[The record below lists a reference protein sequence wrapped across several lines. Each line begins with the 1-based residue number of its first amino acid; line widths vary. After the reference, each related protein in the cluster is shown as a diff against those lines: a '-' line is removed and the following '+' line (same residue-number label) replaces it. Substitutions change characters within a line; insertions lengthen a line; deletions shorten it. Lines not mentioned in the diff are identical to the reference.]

1 MSVANVIPLFPG
13 REPVMHEPKNPAHL
27 PCPDLSCHSLNKEQK
42 SRGLENLAKVRAKLK
57 EGALKPLREE
67 GKALQAKGKETEDV
81 DEQLKIKQQL
91 KKLQSQAEQ
100 VNLRW
105 S

>member
-13 REPVMHEPKNPAHL
+13 REPVMHEPTNPAHM
-27 PCPDLSCHSLNKEQK
+27 PCPDLPCYSLNQAQKEQ
-42 SRGLENLAKVRAKLK
+42 GLANLANVRKQLK
-57 EGALKPLREE
+57 EKQLKPLREE
-67 GKALQAKGKETEDV
+67 GKQLQTKGKETEDV
-81 DEQLKIKQQL
+81 AEQLLIKQQL

-100 VNLRW
+100 VRQRW